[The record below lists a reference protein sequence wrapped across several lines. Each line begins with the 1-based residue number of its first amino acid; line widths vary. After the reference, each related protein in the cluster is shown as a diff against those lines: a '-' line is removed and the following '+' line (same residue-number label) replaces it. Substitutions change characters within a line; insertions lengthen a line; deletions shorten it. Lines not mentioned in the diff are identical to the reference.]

1 MSMMC
6 GGCSQPEEADDK
18 IHKICE
24 KVSRKKKKI
33 LFRFDSLHLKHKHG
47 PCFIWLF

>member
-1 MSMMC
+1 MSTMC
-6 GGCSQPEEADDK
+6 GGCSKHEEADDK

-24 KVSRKKKKI
+24 SVSRKKI

-47 PCFIWLF
+47 PCFILLF